1 MMERPNDPVDHA
13 RTARKHAGESM
24 KYGPNAVG
32 LILIAIGVVAV
43 VVSLAAYAAGSSPI
57 GGVAALVAL
66 LAFITGAVWLGLM
79 HRRVRAM
86 EENYTAEHPGARV
99 EPPTS

>member
-1 MMERPNDPVDHA
+1 MERPNDPVDHA

-43 VVSLAAYAAGSSPI
+43 VVSLAAYAVGNSPI
-57 GGVAALVAL
+57 GGVAALVAV
-66 LAFITGAVWLGLM
+66 LAFITGAVWLGWM

-86 EENYTAEHPGARV
+86 EEHYAAEHPSARA
-99 EPPTS
+99 EPPAS